1 MIKIYDANHELGL
14 VFVDEG
20 TALRDV
26 KQFAQGKGNGKM

>member
-1 MIKIYDANHELGL
+1 MIKIYDAKHELGL

-26 KQFAQGKGNGKM
+26 KQFTQGKGNGKM